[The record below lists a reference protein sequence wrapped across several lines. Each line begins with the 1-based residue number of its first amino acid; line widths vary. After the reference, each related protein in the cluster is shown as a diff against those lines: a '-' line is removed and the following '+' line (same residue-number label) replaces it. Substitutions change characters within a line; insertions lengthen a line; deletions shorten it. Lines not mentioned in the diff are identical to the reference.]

1 MKNEEFMFK
10 RLFLASF
17 LIVFTACTA
26 AGSNTTGTGT
36 GSSAQS
42 SLIVQTLSPI
52 CVDQVQK
59 FGLIPQQAKDLGV
72 TEAAV
77 CDCGLRRTE
86 AKFTT
91 EPQLLGTILTD
102 RDKQIEILTQLA
114 TECSAELLQQA
125 LLRKVTPQS

>member
-1 MKNEEFMFK
+1 MFK
-10 RLFLASF
+10 RAFLASF
-17 LIVFTACTA
+17 LMVFTACTA

-52 CVDQVQK
+52 CADQLQQREI
-59 FGLIPQQAKDLGV
+59 IPQQAKDLGI
-72 TEAAV
+72 TDAAV

-86 AKFTT
+86 AKFTA
-91 EPQLLGTILTD
+91 EPQLLVTILTD

-114 TECSAELLQQA
+114 SECSAELLQQA
-125 LLRKVTPQS
+125 LLKQINPQS

>member
-1 MKNEEFMFK
+1 MFK
-10 RLFLASF
+10 RAFLAGF
-17 LIVFTACTA
+17 LMVFTACTA

-52 CVDQVQK
+52 CADQLQK
-59 FGLIPQQAKDLGV
+59 REVIPQQAKDLGI
-72 TEAAV
+72 TDAAV

-86 AKFTT
+86 AKFTA
-91 EPQLLGTILTD
+91 EPQLLVTILTD

-114 TECSAELLQQA
+114 SECSAELLQQA
-125 LLRKVTPQS
+125 LLKQVNPQS